1 MRKQVKPVPCAH
13 IAAYYQAAWER
24 HKCIG
29 NNLLRHGYAQ
39 QARGEIEV
47 PANNLYRHRYA

>member
-47 PANNLYRHRYA
+47 PVNNLYRHRYA